1 MPTSREPRLS
11 DRQFTQISRAL
22 AEPRRYRILKQI
34 GASGEPLGC
43 SELDGCQDI
52 TPATLSHHLKELEA
66 AGLIRVE
73 RSGKYMS
80 MSLERDVWR
89 AYLERLSRI

>member
-34 GASGEPLGC
+34 GASSEPLGC
-43 SELDGCQDI
+43 SALDGCRDI
-52 TPATLSHHLKELEA
+52 TPATLSHHLKELET